1 MIGVLVAD
9 ADAVARTRLATVL
22 REEADVLV
30 YEAEDGPEAMRL
42 GLQLRPDVAL
52 LDLDLPRLGG
62 PDVARTL
69 RNLEPSMRI
78 ALQGPDRRALHDRAS
93 GLGLP
98 LLAKADGDVL
108 VDWALAQIRW
118 LTAHRPAIRQVPI
131 AI

>member
-1 MIGVLVAD
+1 MIGVLLAD
-9 ADAVARTRLATVL
+9 ADTDSRTRLAAML
-22 REEADVLV
+22 RQETDVCL

-52 LDLDLPRLGG
+52 LAVDLPRLGG

-78 ALQGPDRRALHDRAS
+78 ALHGSERRALRDRAS

-98 LLAKADGDVL
+98 LLDKADPNAL
-108 VDWALAQIRW
+108 VDWAVAQIRW
-118 LTAHRPAIRQVPI
+118 WTAVRVDDSMPV
-131 AI
+131 